1 MVKNFSAMQETLV
14 LSLGWED
21 PLEKELATSSSV
33 LAWEIAWTEE
43 PGGLQ
48 AMGSQRV
55 RHNLV
60 TKPPS
65 PAPSWGIPG
74 GSVGE
79 ESSCSAGDRGHMG
92 SNPGSGRSLGEG
104 DSNPL

>member
-1 MVKNFSAMQETLV
+1 MQETLV

-55 RHNLV
+55 RQDLEAKQQHRVWIVKYLNL
-60 TKPPS
+60 PS
-65 PAPSWGIPG
+65 TSFHFIFTAY
-74 GSVGE
+74 
-79 ESSCSAGDRGHMG
+79 DR
-92 SNPGSGRSLGEG
+92 LECYYE
-104 DSNPL
+104 